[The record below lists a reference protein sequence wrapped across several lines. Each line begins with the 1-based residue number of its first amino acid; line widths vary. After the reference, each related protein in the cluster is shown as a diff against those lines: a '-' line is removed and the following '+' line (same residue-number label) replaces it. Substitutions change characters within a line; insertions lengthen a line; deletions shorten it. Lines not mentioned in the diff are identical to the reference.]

1 MQEEVENK
9 AVNLAIS
16 TSKLTVRT
24 VMNGVRLYLNH
35 RSKVKV
41 KNSQK
46 AAEVPHGKQTVRE
59 LVGQNQGVS
68 TIPIA
73 ETELKGFEK
82 VAKKYGVD
90 FAIRKDSSV
99 SPPRYTVFF
108 KARDAD
114 ALTAAYKEYSA
125 QTMQKAKRPSV
136 RKQLSKLIALTA
148 SIPNRIRQKSQER
161 DL

>member
-1 MQEEVENK
+1 MQEEVENR

-16 TSKLTVRT
+16 TTKLTART
-24 VMNGVRLYLNH
+24 VMNGVRLFLNH

-41 KNSQK
+41 QKAQK
-46 AAEVPHGKQTVRE
+46 AAEGPHGKQSVRQ
-59 LVGQNQGVS
+59 LIGQNQGVS

-73 ETELKGFEK
+73 ETDLKGFEK

-108 KARDAD
+108 KARDTD
-114 ALTAAYKEYSA
+114 ALASAYKEYSA
-125 QTMQKAKRPSV
+125 QAMQRAKRPSV
-136 RKQLSKLIALTA
+136 RKQLAKLIAFTA
-148 SIPNRIRQKSQER
+148 SIPSKVRQKSQEHS
-161 DL
+161 L